1 MDPTVALIVSEVS
14 LGQAIST
21 STSTRYSRDDPVPD
35 LMRTN
40 PAGRSEILIGVD
52 PMDAVALKEGTNPRT
67 CSSYYLRVLYR
78 RTYSVSTRCR
88 THTETLLHTVSD
100 RNIY

>member
-1 MDPTVALIVSEVS
+1 MDPKVAFIVSEVS

-21 STSTRYSRDDPVPD
+21 SMSTRYSRGDPVPN

-88 THTETLLHTVSD
+88 THAETASHSE
-100 RNIY
+100 